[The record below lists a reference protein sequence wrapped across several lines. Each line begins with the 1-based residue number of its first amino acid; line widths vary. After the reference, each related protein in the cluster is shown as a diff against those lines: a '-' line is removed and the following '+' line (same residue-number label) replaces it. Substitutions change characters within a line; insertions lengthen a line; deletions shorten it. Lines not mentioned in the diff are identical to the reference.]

1 MSKKIFMKPGRTNQE
16 DRENFIKFWVKY
28 MKVVSDDEWSN
39 QQNIIINS
47 QLQGADHQ
55 TYLAVKGAHRKN
67 PLAKR

>member
-39 QQNIIINS
+39 QLKIIDERL
-47 QLQGADHQ
+47 QLLEKQAD
-55 TYLAVKGAHRKN
+55 KF
-67 PLAKR
+67 